1 LIIKLYIIITLLCL
15 TIKIINDL
23 TILNNITILGYRYD
37 DYKKVLHKN
46 FLILMLS
53 FIPFI
58 RIIFVFYEFNN
69 FIFLNEYINNLIN
82 NDCMIIPL
90 TKEEIKNI
98 NSLLSIIKINL
109 KNNLLPDKLM
119 LFSENFEENIIYYTI
134 INNKI
139 VIVSSKGPIS
149 NKSKRFQ
156 YKKLYEELKKI
167 PILINSTGIK
177 QYEMVYNN
185 NSLILTKHKL
195 VNSIL

>member
-1 LIIKLYIIITLLCL
+1 MIIKLYITTTLLCL
-15 TIKIINDL
+15 IIKIINDL
-23 TILNNITILGYRYD
+23 TILNNITILGYRYGN
-37 DYKKVLHKN
+37 YKIVLRKN
-46 FLILMLS
+46 IFILLLS

-58 RIIFVFYEFNN
+58 RIIFIFFEFNN

-98 NSLLSIIKINL
+98 SSLLSIIKINL
-109 KNNLLPDKLM
+109 KNNLLPDKLI
-119 LFSENFEENIIYYTI
+119 LYFENSEENVIYYTI

-149 NKSKRFQ
+149 KKKKNFQ

-167 PILINSTGIK
+167 PILINNTGIN
-177 QYEMVYNN
+177 Q
-185 NSLILTKHKL
+185 
-195 VNSIL
+195 